1 MSGPAAPRG
10 AGLGF
15 GLAAEA
21 SCCLLQVFPMARVIT
36 PSFGTATRAHSWR
49 WLFLPL
55 TPPHPARCLLGQAA
69 ERGLGAL
76 RSHGEKVL
84 ALLTVSRRST
94 VGPFTF
100 SERLSFCL
108 EIKA

>member
-1 MSGPAAPRG
+1 M
-10 AGLGF
+10 
-15 GLAAEA
+15 
-21 SCCLLQVFPMARVIT
+21 
-36 PSFGTATRAHSWR
+36 
-49 WLFLPL
+49 
-55 TPPHPARCLLGQAA
+55 
-69 ERGLGAL
+69 

-94 VGPFTF
+94 VESFTF